1 METEGATRLP
11 FLEWGVAARPM
22 PGETES
28 GDQYVVQSLPTGA
41 LLAVIDG
48 LGHGAAAAVAA
59 RSAVATLR
67 DHAQEPLDAL
77 VRRCHER
84 LRQTNGVVL
93 SVACFQAADQ
103 TLAWL
108 GVGNVECLLI
118 RGDSTARPAREF
130 LLTRGGCLLIRGDST
145 ARPAREFLL
154 TRGGVV
160 GYQLPTLRAS
170 SLAIAAGDT
179 LLFATDGIRHAFLE
193 GLNLSDPPQQMA
205 DAVLSRH
212 AKDNDDAL
220 VLVARFVGLTPA
232 TATEARHGLQ

>member
-1 METEGATRLP
+1 METEEATRLP

-28 GDQYVVQSLPTGA
+28 GDQYIVQAVPTGG
-41 LLAVIDG
+41 LLAVIDA
-48 LGHGAAAAVAA
+48 LGHGATAAVAGKAAVAA
-59 RSAVATLR
+59 LR
-67 DHAQEPLDAL
+67 DHAQEPLDLL
-77 VRRCHER
+77 VSRCHDR

-93 SVACFQAADQ
+93 SAASFRSADH

-130 LLTRGGCLLIRGDST
+130 LL
-145 ARPAREFLL
+145 A
-154 TRGGVV
+154 RGGVV
-160 GYQLPTLRAS
+160 GYQLPTLRVA
-170 SLAIAAGDT
+170 SLAVAAGDT

-193 GLNLSDPPQQMA
+193 GLDPSDPPQQMA
-205 DAVLSRH
+205 DLVLSRH
-212 AKDNDDAL
+212 AKPTDDAL

-232 TATEARHGLQ
+232 TEDPHDPQ